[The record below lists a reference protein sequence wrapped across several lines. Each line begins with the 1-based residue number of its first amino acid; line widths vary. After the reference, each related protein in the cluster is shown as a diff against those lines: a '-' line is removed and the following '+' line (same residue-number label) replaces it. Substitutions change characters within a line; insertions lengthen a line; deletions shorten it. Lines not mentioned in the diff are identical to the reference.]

1 MGDGGWG
8 VSIIASL
15 GLLASLA
22 AGAAAPAAARDVSVA
37 VAANF
42 TAPAQEIARAFEAA
56 TGDHPVL
63 SFGATGPFY
72 EQITHGAPFEVFLSA
87 DAERPRKLVAAGR
100 AGPGAPVAYAYG
112 KLVLYSTKP
121 GLVDDQG
128 RVLAGGGFANLAI
141 ADPAAAPYGAAAVQV
156 LEHRG
161 LYTAV
166 APRLVRG
173 ASIGQAY
180 AFVSSGAADLG
191 FVALSQVT
199 DVAGGSRW
207 LPPPTDY
214 APIEQDA
221 VVTAAG
227 RDNPAAARFLA
238 FLRGPAAQA
247 IIRRYGYD
255 VR

>member
-1 MGDGGWG
+1 MDFRTQR
-8 VSIIASL
+8 STLAAAL
-15 GLLASLA
+15 ALLASAWLS
-22 AGAAAPAAARDVSVA
+22 AAAPAAARDLSVA

-56 TGDHPVL
+56 GGDHVVL
-63 SFGATGPFY
+63 SFGATGTFY
-72 EQITHGAPFEVFLSA
+72 EQITHGAPYELFLSA
-87 DAERPRKLVAAGR
+87 DAERPRKLAAEGR
-100 AGPGAPVAYAYG
+100 TGPGAPVAYAYG
-112 KLVLYSTKP
+112 KLVLYSAKP

-128 RVLAGGGFANLAI
+128 RVLAGGGFAHLAI

-156 LEHRG
+156 LQHRG
-161 LYTAV
+161 LYAAV

-180 AFVSSGAADLG
+180 AFVSSGAAELG
-191 FVALSQVT
+191 FVALSQVI

-207 LPPPTDY
+207 LPPSTDY

-238 FLRGPAAQA
+238 FLQGPAART
-247 IIRRYGYD
+247 IIRRYGYE